1 MRKNIITS
9 IALLFLTLA
18 AVFFGK
24 NLAQSFAVTEK
35 LYPVEEVKIARPASE
50 IFKTMLAANPF
61 IPVRNLPAVPKVS
74 LLSSDVL
81 AAQKLTQRAINLKV
95 VAEGNATTATQH
107 CEALVEKTLTALPTN
122 LTSKIKDLSL
132 YLTERKSR
140 GMSNS
145 HLIELRCADM
155 SDEELVSVLIHEIG
169 HTVDLGYLR
178 GSGNIVSDFTDG
190 SLLIPTDD
198 MSVEFYQL
206 SWKNSEKQHFTA
218 SRKDFV
224 SGYAMSDPFEDFAE
238 SFNFYLLHGS
248 DFRILAKESKTLQA
262 KYDFLQENVFAGK
275 EFSSTV
281 TAESGKRVWDTTLL
295 PIALQAF
302 LGES

>member
-1 MRKNIITS
+1 MPRRILTS

-18 AVFFGK
+18 AVFFGR
-24 NLAQSFAVTEK
+24 NLAQSLETTEK

-50 IFKTMLAANPF
+50 VFKNMLAANPF
-61 IPVRNLPAVPKVS
+61 IPERNLPAAPKVS
-74 LLSSDVL
+74 LLSSDIL
-81 AAQKLTQRAINLKV
+81 AADKLTKRAIKLKV
-95 VAEGNATTATQH
+95 VAVKNETAVINH
-107 CEALVEKTLTALPTN
+107 CKALVEKTLTALPTN
-122 LTSKIKDLSL
+122 LTSNLKDLTL

-155 SDEELVSVLIHEIG
+155 SDAELVSVLIHEIG

-178 GSGNIVSDFTDG
+178 GSGNISSDFTDG

-198 MSVEFYQL
+198 VSVEFYQL
-206 SWKNSEKQHFTA
+206 SWKNSEKQRFIA

-238 SFNFYLLHGS
+238 SFNFYLLHGN
-248 DFRILAKESKTLQA
+248 DFRLLTQESETLQA
-262 KYDFLQENVFAGK
+262 KYDFLKENVFAGK
-275 EFSSTV
+275 EFSSLV
-281 TAESGKRVWDTTLL
+281 TAESGKRVWDTTLI

-302 LGES
+302 LRES